1 MRSRKRARRE
11 TERLRSEFS
20 ARLARI
26 PGVKVYPSAANYLLV
41 RLPRP
46 LPADR
51 LLKEHHIA
59 VRDCGGYPGLS
70 AGHIRVA
77 VRKEPENRLLLSAL
91 ECVCGQNGGIAPE
104 VPGKWNKTGGKTR
117 RTPALMLQGTCSNAG
132 KSILAAAF
140 CRIML
145 QDGIRVAPFKAQNM
159 ALNSFVTMDGGEM
172 GRAQAVQAEA
182 CRLDPDVR
190 MNRFS

>member
-1 MRSRKRARRE
+1 MKFLFSLDDAFAETSRRE

-46 LPADR
+46 LLADR

-91 ECVCGQNGGIAPE
+91 ECVCGQNGALPRRFPENGIKPE
-104 VPGKWNKTGGKTR
+104 GR
-117 RTPALMLQGTCSNAG
+117 HAG
-132 KSILAAAF
+132 L
-140 CRIML
+140 
-145 QDGIRVAPFKAQNM
+145 P
-159 ALNSFVTMDGGEM
+159 
-172 GRAQAVQAEA
+172 
-182 CRLDPDVR
+182 P
-190 MNRFS
+190 

>member
-1 MRSRKRARRE
+1 M
-11 TERLRSEFS
+11 
-20 ARLARI
+20 
-26 PGVKVYPSAANYLLV
+26 KVYPSAANYLLV

-104 VPGKWNKTGGKTR
+104 VPGKWNKPEGR
-117 RTPALMLQGTCSNAG
+117 HAG
-132 KSILAAAF
+132 L
-140 CRIML
+140 
-145 QDGIRVAPFKAQNM
+145 P
-159 ALNSFVTMDGGEM
+159 
-172 GRAQAVQAEA
+172 
-182 CRLDPDVR
+182 P
-190 MNRFS
+190 